1 MDQATYYYTVSKD
14 PFAHGG
20 HARIVPQL
28 ELGRT
33 KVPRNNE
40 RQVDMDGGSEQE

>member
-1 MDQATYYYTVSKD
+1 MDQAACYYIVSKD
-14 PFAHGG
+14 PVAHGE

-40 RQVDMDGGSEQE
+40 RQVDMDGGPEQE